1 VMRVLLVN
9 ENIGGHATVHDNL
22 GRALTTR
29 PDVDAT
35 FYNVPAPG
43 LVRKVAGAPL
53 PGLARLD
60 LDLQPLRYQLA
71 QSALVHRVLSKL
83 AAAADV
89 VHVYTRNAALLS
101 TGILRRRPVVV
112 ALDGTNAQN
121 AYRLPYRAPT
131 RWTPLAVRTVVPFER
146 RVYDVATLVVAQSEW
161 AAASVASY
169 GVDRDRIRVIPFGVT
184 VPERPPDIRPSARP
198 LIVFVGRSLARKGG
212 HRLLRLYRQHLS
224 SIADLDLVTLDR
236 VAPSPG
242 VRVINDV
249 RPGDDRLPAILGAA
263 TVFAFPSD
271 IDMSPNVVLEAMA
284 MGVPVVALRVGGV
297 GELVDHRV
305 TGLLV
310 APDDERAL
318 VGAIESIV
326 RDPVRA
332 ARMGAAARARVIER
346 FDAKV
351 TTAALIDV
359 LHEARRR
366 HRGDEAST
374 VPAFVHPA
382 ALQETAS

>member
-1 VMRVLLVN
+1 MRVLFVN
-9 ENIGGHATVHDNL
+9 ENIGGHVTVHDNL
-22 GRALTTR
+22 RRALTNR

-43 LVRKVAGAPL
+43 LVRKVAAAPL

-60 LDLQPLRYQLA
+60 LDLQPLRHQLA
-71 QSALVHRVLSKL
+71 QSAVVHRVVSKL
-83 AAAADV
+83 AMAADV
-89 VHVYTRNAALLS
+89 VHVYTHNAALLS

-131 RWTPLAVRTVVPFER
+131 RWTRLAVRTVVPFER
-146 RVYDVATLVVAQSEW
+146 RVYDVATLVVTQSEW

-169 GVDRDRIRVIPFGVT
+169 GIDRDRIRVIPFGVT
-184 VPERPPDIRPSARP
+184 VPERPPDIRAPARP
-198 LIVFVGRSLARKGG
+198 VIVFVGRSLDRKGG

-224 SIADLDLVTLDR
+224 SVADLDLVTLDR
-236 VAPSPG
+236 LAPSPG
-242 VRVINDV
+242 VRVINDI
-249 RPGDDRLPAILGAA
+249 RPGDDRLSAILGAA
-263 TVFAFPSD
+263 TVFAFPSA

-310 APDDERAL
+310 DPDDDRAL
-318 VGAIESIV
+318 VGAIESIL
-326 RDPVRA
+326 RDPARA

-351 TTAALIDV
+351 TTAALINV

-374 VPAFVHPA
+374 AAFSVHA
-382 ALQETAS
+382 EETPS